1 MRRQL
6 DQLALSSL
14 LSQTPGVELVG
25 AETTLTDAVDVCRTF
40 EPAAVIVDAT
50 YPDSSAFKVARWL
63 INDGLIERV
72 AFLDDRLT
80 LLRAQQALS
89 ITGACY
95 FTRDERID
103 TVCAHLRGSRHAIGV
118 SSPLLQTPSRPSLI
132 TDSST
137 LSQFDKYG
145 ILTLTA
151 KERRIMTLLAQ
162 GYQVREIAQVL
173 ELSGSTVDN
182 HKSRIMRK
190 LKVHRSTLLARVA
203 VETGLVDQ

>member
-14 LSQTPGVELVG
+14 LSQTPRVELVG
-25 AETTLTDAVDVCRTF
+25 AETTLTEAVDACRAI

-63 INDGLIERV
+63 MDDGLIERV
-72 AFLDDRLT
+72 AFLDDRIT
-80 LLRAQQALS
+80 ILRAQQALS

-95 FTRDERID
+95 FTRDERIEA
-103 TVCAHLRGSRHAIGV
+103 VCDHLRGPRHAHGAG
-118 SSPLLQTPSRPSLI
+118 SSSRLRPCSSSLI
-132 TDSST
+132 TDPSS
-137 LSQFDKYG
+137 LSHFDKYG
-145 ILTLTA
+145 ILALTS
-151 KERRIMTLLAQ
+151 KERRIMALLAQ
-162 GYQVREIAQVL
+162 GYQVREIAQIL
-173 ELSGSTVDN
+173 ELSSSTIDN

-203 VETGLVDQ
+203 VETGLVE